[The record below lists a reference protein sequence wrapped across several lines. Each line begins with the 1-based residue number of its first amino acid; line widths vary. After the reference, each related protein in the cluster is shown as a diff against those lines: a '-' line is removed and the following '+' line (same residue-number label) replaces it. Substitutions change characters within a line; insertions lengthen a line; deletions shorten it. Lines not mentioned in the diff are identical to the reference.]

1 MKIEQETLQGS
12 TIIAP
17 HGELDAA
24 NVPALR
30 RVFEQVLRE
39 RPSRVVMDLGG
50 VSYLDSTGV
59 GLLAFC
65 YRKLKQ
71 QGATLLLA
79 AAHGR
84 SAEAQITPLSQH
96 IQTA

>member
-30 RVFEQVLRE
+30 RVFEQVLRDIRDE
-39 RPSRVVMDLGG
+39 PDFDPG
-50 VSYLDSTGV
+50 VKVTFEGV
-59 GLLAFC
+59 RSARRLLAS
-65 YRKLKQ
+65 
-71 QGATLLLA
+71 
-79 AAHGR
+79 R
-84 SAEAQITPLSQH
+84 SYK
-96 IQTA
+96 